1 MEKKKYITPSLEVEI
16 FKEASVLTSISENPD
31 NPDTGVDPFANG
43 KEF

>member
-1 MEKKKYITPSLEVEI
+1 MEKEKYITPSLEVEK
-16 FKEASVLTSISENPD
+16 FKDASVLTSTSE

>member
-31 NPDTGVDPFANG
+31 TGVDPFANG

>member
-31 NPDTGVDPFANG
+31 TGVDLG
-43 KEF
+43 VYGREF

>member
-31 NPDTGVDPFANG
+31 TGVDPFANVR
-43 KEF
+43 EF